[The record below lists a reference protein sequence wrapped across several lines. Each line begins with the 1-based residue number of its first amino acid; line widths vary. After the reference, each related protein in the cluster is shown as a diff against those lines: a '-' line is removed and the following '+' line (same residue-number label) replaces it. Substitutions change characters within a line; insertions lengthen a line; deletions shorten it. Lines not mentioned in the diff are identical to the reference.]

1 MVTGPPDLSTCIY
14 YIRYFTTCQLHM
26 PYWSKLLQLSHALE
40 TLNGT
45 NVRGW
50 RIYSNMVNGGGF
62 MIRCINKCMPN
73 YTTFPCSCIVCKQ
86 PKTSKGIHSHY
97 LIAHTEE
104 GNARNRKNRL
114 AGGLLGSA
122 ISKQNAQQVQD
133 KYLENPNKCQ
143 YCDLALRYDQRHN
156 KFCSTSCSATF
167 YNKDRKGVT
176 INDSVKQKISNSVQ
190 KFNSENPYPQYSKI
204 SFCCICNTVIQNK
217 IVKTCSPECKSTLL
231 SNNMSNRIK
240 QNRRSNYRRDKRS
253 YLEESFETWLVDN
266 NISLKYETEHTI
278 HNHITQKWYFVDFYF
293 LEINLIVEL
302 DGKQHEKPKHKEA
315 DRLRDEYITT
325 NLNINI
331 FRISYDEYQAGSKIS
346 ELLKL
351 LVDCQGIEP

>member
-1 MVTGPPDLSTCIY
+1 
-14 YIRYFTTCQLHM
+14 
-26 PYWSKLLQLSHALE
+26 
-40 TLNGT
+40 
-45 NVRGW
+45 
-50 RIYSNMVNGGGF
+50 
-62 MIRCINKCMPN
+62 MPN
-73 YTTFPCSCIVCKQ
+73 YTIFPCSCIVCKQ

-122 ISKQNAQQVQD
+122 IAKQNAQQVQD

-143 YCDLALRYDQRHN
+143 HCDLALSYDQRHN
-156 KFCSTSCSATF
+156 KFCSTACSATF

-204 SFCCICNTVIQNK
+204 SFCCICNSVIQNK
-217 IVKTCSPECKSTLL
+217 IVKTCSPECKSILL

-253 YLEESFETWLVDN
+253 YLEESFETWLADN

-278 HNHITQKWYFVDFYF
+278 HNHIKIHNDTYNNYQNQNRDN
-293 LEINLIVEL
+293 ILIL
-302 DGKQHEKPKHKEA
+302 
-315 DRLRDEYITT
+315 I
-325 NLNINI
+325 
-331 FRISYDEYQAGSKIS
+331 
-346 ELLKL
+346 
-351 LVDCQGIEP
+351 